1 MQHLTKIRPKSGN
14 FKFCLVFIKVN
25 IVTSVLEIARLH
37 NHRPPPP
44 TPSSHSLS
52 FAFQGVLPPSFRPK
66 LLFECPLRITSTME
80 YKIFFFIQIP
90 VDTQRRFNVY
100 KTSGTLYRRLI
111 YVETT
116 SCLCWIVQTIQTSSS
131 DRLSG
136 RHAQSRVPDIFY
148 RALSRYRLL
157 F

>member
-1 MQHLTKIRPKSGN
+1 MQHLTKIRPKSEN

-25 IVTSVLEIARLH
+25 IVTSVLEIARSQNDKL
-37 NHRPPPP
+37 P
-44 TPSSHSLS
+44 PSSRPLS
-52 FAFQGVLPPSFRPK
+52 FAFQGTLPPSFRPK
-66 LLFECPLRITSTME
+66 LLFECPLRITTTME
-80 YKIFFFIQIP
+80 YSIFFFIQIP
-90 VDTQRRFNVY
+90 VDTKRRFNVY
-100 KTSGTLYRRLI
+100 KMSGKLYKRLI
-111 YVETT
+111 DVETT

-157 F
+157 FW